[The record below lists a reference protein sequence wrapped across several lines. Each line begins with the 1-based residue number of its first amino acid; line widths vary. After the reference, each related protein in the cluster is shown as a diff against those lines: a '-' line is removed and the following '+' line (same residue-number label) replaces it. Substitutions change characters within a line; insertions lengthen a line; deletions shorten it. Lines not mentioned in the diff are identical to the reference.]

1 MQKPLIDNDGEA
13 RELTELDLKNAMP
26 MRLRHSN
33 MPPHVDAPQKA
44 ATKIPLSIQLSPEV
58 VDYFKGSGKGW
69 QTHIDEILKSYIA
82 NHADT

>member
-33 MPPHVDAPQKA
+33 MPRHVHAPQKTA
-44 ATKIPLSIQLSPEV
+44 RKNNENDKKIKI
-58 VDYFKGSGKGW
+58 YYY
-69 QTHIDEILKSYIA
+69 ISYISF
-82 NHADT
+82 